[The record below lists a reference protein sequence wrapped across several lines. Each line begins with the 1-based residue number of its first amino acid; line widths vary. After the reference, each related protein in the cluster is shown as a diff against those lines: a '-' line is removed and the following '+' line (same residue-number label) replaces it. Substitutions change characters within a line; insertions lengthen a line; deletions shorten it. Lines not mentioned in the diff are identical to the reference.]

1 MRQNH
6 LLFIFTFIIA
16 FIQAPKPE
24 GIQIFKIDS
33 DSNKAEP
40 YEITVLKDETFAL
53 QFERMGGSA
62 CKWSHSN
69 DTFLKNS
76 NYISFLNSSI
86 WDYQAEEYQKELEE
100 AKNSTSIPQD
110 IPHLPV
116 GRTYYY
122 YELFKA
128 LDGGNQPQSLY
139 FTFACLE
146 NIYQNVTVN
155 IWICDEISK
164 DPNEKCVIKK
174 LCNNSLTEEEC
185 TSAKAANPKTSK
197 CVYDKIEKKC
207 KEEEKLCS
215 EIKDGATKEICSS
228 AKVSEANKTCVFDNK
243 MNSCNEVNIAKNEDS
258 NSKIK
263 YIIALVSIFAIISI
277 ILSRILL

>member
-16 FIQAPKPE
+16 FIQAQKPE

-53 QFERMGGSA
+53 QFERMSGSP
-62 CKWSHSN
+62 CEWSHSN

-86 WDYQAEEYQKELEE
+86 WDYLDEEYQKELEK
-100 AKNSTSIPQD
+100 AKNSISIHQEV
-110 IPHLPV
+110 HFLPS
-116 GRTYYY
+116 GRIEYY

-128 LDGGNQPQSLY
+128 LDGENQPQSLY
-139 FTFACLE
+139 FTYACSE
-146 NIYQNVTVN
+146 TIYRNVTVN

-174 LCNNSLTEEEC
+174 
-185 TSAKAANPKTSK
+185 
-197 CVYDKIEKKC
+197 
-207 KEEEKLCS
+207 
-215 EIKDGATKEICSS
+215 
-228 AKVSEANKTCVFDNK
+228 
-243 MNSCNEVNIAKNEDS
+243 
-258 NSKIK
+258 
-263 YIIALVSIFAIISI
+263 
-277 ILSRILL
+277 

>member
-16 FIQAPKPE
+16 LIKAPKPE

-69 DTFLKNS
+69 DSFLKNS

-86 WDYQAEEYQKELEE
+86 WDYQFEEYEKELEK

-110 IPHLPV
+110 IPLPPI
-116 GRTYYY
+116 GRTEYY

-128 LDGGNQPQSLY
+128 LDGENQPQSLY
-139 FTFACLE
+139 FTYACLE

-174 LCNNSLTEEEC
+174 LCNNSLTEDEC
-185 TSAKAANPKTSK
+185 TSAQAANPKTSK
-197 CVYDKIEKKC
+197 CVYDKIQKIC

-215 EIKDGATKEICSS
+215 EIKDVASKEICSS

-243 MNSCNEVNIAKNEDS
+243 MNSCNEVNIAKNETN

-263 YIIALVSIFAIISI
+263 YIIALVSVFAIISI